1 MAPEGHGGDLLF
13 QISTL
18 AGIEPLLALHRDA
31 DCRVSLKGVWEEV
44 TDVTGL
50 YCIFVT
56 EAIATI
62 LLKLVPGVSVD
73 DITIPDAPEADADPL
88 RFFVH
93 PPSDLEEMRALAKS
107 PAGVAGRSAFAR
119 PGAGRRRAKTI
130 AIFTDTRAND
140 EAGRHRSVVDGD
152 FPERPTMRL
161 WVTYFEKFL

>member
-1 MAPEGHGGDLLF
+1 LQKSTPFVHNSADRRHMAPEGHGGDLLF

-18 AGIEPLLALHRDA
+18 AGIEPLLALHPDA

-73 DITIPDAPEADADPL
+73 DITIPDAPEANADPL

-93 PPSDLEEMRALAKS
+93 PPSDLKEMRALAKS

-119 PGAGRRRAKTI
+119 PGAGRHRCPGQRR
-130 AIFTDTRAND
+130 
-140 EAGRHRSVVDGD
+140 G
-152 FPERPTMRL
+152 RPTSFSCCGR
-161 WVTYFEKFL
+161 